1 MWFRNPF
8 IPECPNPS
16 KKRKNTTL
24 AKMYSNGCVSFPL
37 GLKIK
42 DMDKEIKNSLV
53 VEYQYMHY

>member
-1 MWFRNPF
+1 MLDYILVPRTQA
-8 IPECPNPS
+8 
-16 KKRKNTTL
+16 KNVKTL

>member
-1 MWFRNPF
+1 MLDY
-8 IPECPNPS
+8 IPS